1 MSKKL
6 SFKTF
11 SINFNVNFLL
21 KLICQENGLIFID
34 NSNLVTEDL
43 WKKGLQLFNREKS
56 TLAYNFIS
64 HLNNFYQLE
73 L

>member
-11 SINFNVNFLL
+11 NINLNVNFLL
-21 KLICQENGLIFID
+21 KLICQEKGLIFID